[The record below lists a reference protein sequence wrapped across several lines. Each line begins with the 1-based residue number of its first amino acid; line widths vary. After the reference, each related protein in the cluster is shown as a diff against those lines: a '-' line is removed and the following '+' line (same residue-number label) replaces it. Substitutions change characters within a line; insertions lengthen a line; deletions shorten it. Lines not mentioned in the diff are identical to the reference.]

1 MIAVIQRVKHA
12 KVSVDG
18 EVIGKCGKG
27 YLILLGVANGDDK
40 SDADVLAEKIS
51 KLRIFSDENDK
62 INLSVNDVSGE
73 ILVVPNFTL
82 LASCKKGNRPD
93 FVNSAPPAEAKA
105 LYLHF
110 AEYMA
115 ELTSHVETGEF
126 GADMEVSICND
137 GPFTVVIDSR
147 ELNKKNIE
155 RKYS

>member
-1 MIAVIQRVKHA
+1 MIAVIQRVKSA
-12 KVSVDG
+12 GVSVGG
-18 EVIGKCGKG
+18 EVIGKCKKG
-27 YLILLGVANGDDK
+27 YLILLGVANGDDEA
-40 SDADVLAEKIS
+40 DADVLAEKIS

-62 INLSVNDVSGE
+62 INLSVNDIGGE

-93 FVNSAPPAEAKA
+93 FVNSAPPALAKA
-105 LYLHF
+105 LYERF
-110 AEYMA
+110 AEYLG

-155 RKYS
+155 RKS

>member
-12 KVSVDG
+12 SVAVDG
-18 EVIGKCGKG
+18 SVIGKCSKG
-27 YLILLGVANGDDK
+27 YLILLGVANGDDDA
-40 SDADVLAEKIS
+40 DADVLAEKIA

-62 INLSVNDVSGE
+62 INLSVNDVGGE

-93 FVNSAPPAEAKA
+93 FVNSAPPAEAKR
-105 LYLHF
+105 LYLRF
-110 AEYMA
+110 AEYMS
-115 ELTSHVETGEF
+115 ELTAHVETGEF

-155 RKYS
+155 RKNH

>member
-12 KVSVDG
+12 SVSVEG
-18 EVIGKCGKG
+18 SVIGECKKG
-27 YLILLGVANGDDK
+27 FLILLGVAAGDDEA
-40 SDADVLAEKIS
+40 DADILAEKIS
-51 KLRIFSDENDK
+51 RLRIFSDENDK
-62 INLSVNDVSGE
+62 INLSVNDIGGE

-93 FVNSAPPAEAKA
+93 FVNSAPPALAKE
-105 LYLHF
+105 LYLRF
-110 AEYMA
+110 SEYMA
-115 ELTSHVETGEF
+115 QLVSHVETGEF

-155 RKYS
+155 RKQG